1 MNLALLDPF
10 AVASDFPETLTETL
24 SYGYS
29 SAVKFNQKGDYLASG
44 LGDGTIVIIDVETNN
59 TIMVLRD
66 HVRAITSLCWSSS
79 GRYLLSSSRDWKV
92 NLWDLK
98 TGKVVRFAVFSSP
111 IWNCVMIPDHVYQF
125 AAAVVDDEAVFVDM
139 EDESDIKITQ
149 LSPDPV
155 ESVEGSSEGNEER
168 EASVPATGNKRK
180 RLKKHVTLTCAVS
193 IDGRYVFAGTNRG
206 WVNVIYTDTLKTI
219 GSLKVCDSN
228 IKSIEIAPT
237 GERMI
242 VNSGDKTLRQYSV
255 SSDYREFELEQK
267 YQDVVNKIQYNS
279 VKFSHDSE
287 YMCAS
292 TLGSTHDIYI
302 WETKMGSLV
311 KILEGSKEEL
321 IEVDWNY
328 RRCSIVATGMD
339 SGMIYWWSVVVPQK
353 WSNLAPDFEEI
364 EENID
369 YEEKEDE
376 FDMID
381 SDRDSD
387 RMDAKEQSEVDVV
400 TREEKDARGFPFI
413 DSFVIDSVLTE
424 TDGA

>member
-29 SAVKFNQKGDYLASG
+29 TVVKFNRKGDYLASG
-44 LGDGTIVIIDVETNN
+44 LVDGTIVIVDKETNN
-59 TIMVLRD
+59 TILILRD
-66 HVRAITSLCWSSS
+66 HVRAITSLSWSPC
-79 GRYLLSSSRDWKV
+79 GRYLLSSSKDWKV

-98 TGKVVRFAVFSSP
+98 TGRVIRFVVFDSP
-111 IWNCVMIPDHVYQF
+111 IWNCMMVPSHLYQF
-125 AAAVVDDEAVFVDM
+125 CAALVDDDPVFVDM
-139 EDESDIKITQ
+139 EDEKNAKIIRLRTESIVDSAQVSTGGESD
-149 LSPDPV
+149 
-155 ESVEGSSEGNEER
+155 ER
-168 EASVPATGNKRK
+168 ESSVPTYKKRN
-180 RLKKHVTLTCAVS
+180 LKKHMTLTCVH
-193 IDGRYVFAGTNRG
+193 RH
-206 WVNVIYTDTLKTI
+206 
-219 GSLKVCDSN
+219 
-228 IKSIEIAPT
+228 
-237 GERMI
+237 GERMV
-242 VNSGDKTLRQYSV
+242 VNSGDKTLRQYKIGL
-255 SSDYREFELEQK
+255 DFCEFEMEQK

-279 VKFSHDSE
+279 VKFSHDSD

-328 RRCSIVATGMD
+328 RCCCIAATGMD
-339 SGMIYWWSVVVPQK
+339 SGMIYLWSVVMPQK

-376 FDMID
+376 FDLID

-387 RMDAKEQSEVDVV
+387 RIDAEEQSDVDVI

-413 DSFVIDSVLTE
+413 DSFVIE
-424 TDGA
+424 TRLEDGHE